1 MIKKLRIK
9 FVCMIMPIVTVFLLV
24 IFGMVMYS
32 TSQNMELQSI
42 SMMRQ
47 IAEGPLQSGMPG
59 EPPDGVRLPF
69 FTVNIDASGEVISTG
84 GGYFDLS
91 DREYLQEIVNTALN
105 SEEEI
110 GILKEYNLR
119 FYKSRSPVFQ
129 SIVFADTATEQST
142 MRTLMFTCV
151 LIGIGAI
158 MVFFVI
164 SVLLSRW
171 AVRPVEKAWHQQK
184 QFVADASHELK
195 TPLTIIMANAELI
208 QNSDDITEKQSGYS
222 KNILTTSY
230 QMRTLVESLLKL
242 ARIDEGSLKTPLV
255 PIDFSRFVED
265 SALSFQLLYEEQDML
280 LRCNV
285 AQGVKI
291 KGIEAN
297 LYQLMDVLLDNA
309 LKYSL
314 PQSAVDVV
322 LNTHGRYCKLSVAS
336 RGEPMSNEELKNIFK
351 RFYRADKVRTMN
363 GSYGLGLS
371 IAEEIVTAHKGKIWA
386 ESKNG
391 YNIFHILFPIS
402 GK

>member
-9 FVCMIMPIVTVFLLV
+9 FVCMIMPIVTVLLLV

-47 IAEGPLQSGMPG
+47 IAEGPFQSGMPG
-59 EPPDGVRLPF
+59 EAPDGVRLPF
-69 FTVNIDASGEVISTG
+69 FTVNVDSDGEVISTG

-91 DREYLQEIVNTALN
+91 DREYLQEIVNTAVN

-110 GILKEYNLR
+110 GVLKEYNLR
-119 FYKSRSPVFQ
+119 FYKSRSPMFQ

-142 MRTLMFTCV
+142 MRTLLFTCI

-171 AVRPVEKAWHQQK
+171 AVRPVEKAWQQQK

-242 ARIDEGSLKTPLV
+242 ARIDEGSLKAQLV

-265 SALSFQLLYEEQDML
+265 STLSFQLLYEEQNML

-351 RFYRADKVRTMN
+351 RFYRADKARTMN

-391 YNIFHILFPIS
+391 YNVFHILFPIA
-402 GK
+402 